1 MFEAQAKWIRLLIIL
16 AALPALGGSSQSRA
30 VSDAR
35 EKIVLTAA
43 ERERLLSGMRTYL
56 KSIEGIVE
64 GLASNRLDRVRASA
78 LRSGKALLG
87 DVDPALALAIPMSF
101 SLMSL
106 DTHEKFDALAARAAE
121 KTPRS
126 ELLRDLGTIL
136 GNCTGCHATF
146 RVVPAKQK

>member
-1 MFEAQAKWIRLLIIL
+1 MFEARAKWIRLLIIL
-16 AALPALGGSSQSRA
+16 AVLPALGGSSHSRT
-30 VSDAR
+30 VSDTR

-78 LRSGKALLG
+78 LKSGKALLG

-106 DTHEKFDALAARAAE
+106 DTHEKFDALAAKAGQKAA
-121 KTPRS
+121 KT
-126 ELLRDLGTIL
+126 EILRDLSVIL
-136 GNCTGCHATF
+136 GICTGCHATF

>member
-1 MFEAQAKWIRLLIIL
+1 MFEARAKWIRLLIIL
-16 AALPALGGSSQSRA
+16 AALAASGGSSYSRA
-30 VSDAR
+30 VSDTR
-35 EKIVLTAA
+35 EKIILMAA

-56 KSIEGIVE
+56 KSVEGIVE